1 MSIAS
6 LLNHYGHYQLVL
18 GLDKALQKVLLTMLF
33 NEMCVDH
40 KGKTK
45 EFYKVFVLTRQ
56 QQQKITKTVTIYA
69 LGKTRQNWGT

>member
-1 MSIAS
+1 
-6 LLNHYGHYQLVL
+6 
-18 GLDKALQKVLLTMLF
+18 
-33 NEMCVDH
+33 MCVDH

-69 LGKTRQNWGT
+69 LGKTRQNWGTWKLNVRRLSKADKSWVAISTISSN